1 METKRKPTKRQHK
14 TTDVPTPR
22 LSNTICP
29 EGMTLEEWQR
39 KLRQQEAEKSP
50 MGIEMVDAELQPGE
64 FSVIS
69 NSHHYKV
76 VFHAADSPWNYCSCM
91 DFKTSGLGTCKHIE
105 AVKRYLHNHKPKL
118 PDHYPL
124 PAYSSIYLTYH
135 PERAVKLRIG
145 DDYRDEIT
153 HLATKYFKLDGTLRK
168 GADATLETFIRKAKE
183 IDPAFRIYPDA
194 MDYIVEARDREQR
207 QQILTRYD
215 DAALDRLLTVPL
227 YPYQREGVR
236 FAFTRGKS
244 IIADEMGLGK
254 TIQAIATAELLRR
267 EGFIETVLIMCP
279 TSLKYQWKKEI
290 ERFTGATVLVVE
302 GDHLART
309 CAYNSPKATY
319 KIVSYHSIANDLKV
333 YKSMDCDLL
342 IMDEVQRLKNWNT
355 QIARAARLIHSLYAV
370 VLSGTP
376 LENNLEELY
385 SVMQLVDQFCLG
397 PFYLFRSQTTVT
409 DAETGK
415 VVGYQNL
422 NQIGRQIQNVL
433 LRRTKK
439 QVALQMP
446 RRTDK
451 ILYVDLTD
459 EQREIHDECSAALA
473 RIITR
478 WKHTHFISET
488 DRKRL
493 LLLMSKMRMVCDST
507 YIIDQS
513 TNYQT
518 KIDEAVDIINNVL
531 ASGEEK
537 IVVFS
542 QWERMARLLTIE
554 LGKLGIGYEY
564 LHGGVPSLKR
574 RQLMDNFTDSPAS
587 RVFISTDAGS
597 TGLNLQVASILI
609 NLDLPWNPAV
619 LEQRIARIYRI
630 GQQNNI
636 HVINMVASR
645 TIEER
650 MLTTLNFKSGL
661 FAGILDE
668 GEDAIF
674 LEKSKFE
681 QMLNTF
687 AEVITPE
694 EAPAP
699 APVPAAESP
708 ATAPDPEPSTAPVA
722 AETSDVETPESTKLS
737 TTVHNSEPSEPT
749 TPHEVINQGINFLK
763 GLSDILSD
771 EHKTEELI
779 NTIVR
784 TDAQTG
790 ETAIHIPVSDKAT
803 VSKIFTTLGKLFSAQ

>member
-1 METKRKPTKRQHK
+1 
-14 TTDVPTPR
+14 
-22 LSNTICP
+22 
-29 EGMTLEEWQR
+29 MTLEEWQR

-145 DDYRDEIT
+145 DDHRDEIT
-153 HLATKYFKLDGTLRK
+153 HLSTKYFKLDGTLRK
-168 GADATLETFIRKAKE
+168 GADAILETFIRKAKE

-309 CAYNSPKATY
+309 RAYNSPKATY

-597 TGLNLQVASILI
+597 STSSPDSLPAS
-609 NLDLPWNPAV
+609 
-619 LEQRIARIYRI
+619 
-630 GQQNNI
+630 
-636 HVINMVASR
+636 
-645 TIEER
+645 
-650 MLTTLNFKSGL
+650 
-661 FAGILDE
+661 
-668 GEDAIF
+668 
-674 LEKSKFE
+674 
-681 QMLNTF
+681 
-687 AEVITPE
+687 
-694 EAPAP
+694 
-699 APVPAAESP
+699 
-708 ATAPDPEPSTAPVA
+708 
-722 AETSDVETPESTKLS
+722 
-737 TTVHNSEPSEPT
+737 
-749 TPHEVINQGINFLK
+749 
-763 GLSDILSD
+763 
-771 EHKTEELI
+771 
-779 NTIVR
+779 
-784 TDAQTG
+784 
-790 ETAIHIPVSDKAT
+790 
-803 VSKIFTTLGKLFSAQ
+803 